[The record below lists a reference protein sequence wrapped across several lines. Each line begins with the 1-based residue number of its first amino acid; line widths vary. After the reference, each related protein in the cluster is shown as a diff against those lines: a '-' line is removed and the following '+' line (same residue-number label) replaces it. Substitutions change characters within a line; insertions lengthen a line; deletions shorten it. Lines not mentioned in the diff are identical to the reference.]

1 MTRKGVWNLQ
11 QVRDKYLQ
19 ELWAQR
25 TGAWSW
31 GNNNMGQLGHND
43 KTQRSSPV
51 QIGSNDEG
59 WQISG
64 ADQASAYTSATYTS
78 FFVIKDDNTLWS
90 WGSNYFGSGGINLAP
105 ANGKRSS
112 PVQIPGTTW
121 KSLGGGKY
129 SMSAIK
135 TDGTLWSWGYND
147 KGELGLNNLTRYSS
161 PVQVPGTTWSSVSGG
176 DHTRI
181 ARKTDGTLWT
191 WGLNEAGAL
200 GDGTTTQRSSPVQ
213 VPGTSW
219 TDNIAACQLSNFAI
233 KSDNTMWGWGF
244 NYEGALG
251 QNNRTNYSSPKQIP
265 GTTWKLLVKPGGTG
279 NSRSFMAIKTDGTLW
294 VTGSNTKGGLGQ
306 NSPETSHRSS
316 PVQVPGTW
324 STTIRPS
331 QAKYGRWAVAIKD
344 DNTLW
349 GWGNNN
355 EGFLGQN
362 DVVDRSSPVQ
372 IPGMWVDV
380 QAGGSSSTFAIRQ
393 TLTPSQL

>member
-59 WQISG
+59 WQVSG

-147 KGELGLNNLTRYSS
+147 KGQLGQNI
-161 PVQVPGTTWSSVSGG
+161 GG
-176 DHTRI
+176 ST
-181 ARKTDGTLWT
+181 GS
-191 WGLNEAGAL
+191 
-200 GDGTTTQRSSPVQ
+200 RSSPVQ
-213 VPGTSW
+213 VPGYWSMSGVSLASVPSKTVGG
-219 TDNIAACQLSNFAI
+219 I
-233 KSDNTMWGWGF
+233 K
-244 NYEGALG
+244 
-251 QNNRTNYSSPKQIP
+251 I
-265 GTTWKLLVKPGGTG
+265 
-279 NSRSFMAIKTDGTLW
+279 
-294 VTGSNTKGGLGQ
+294 
-306 NSPETSHRSS
+306 
-316 PVQVPGTW
+316 
-324 STTIRPS
+324 
-331 QAKYGRWAVAIKD
+331 
-344 DNTLW
+344 
-349 GWGNNN
+349 
-355 EGFLGQN
+355 
-362 DVVDRSSPVQ
+362 
-372 IPGMWVDV
+372 
-380 QAGGSSSTFAIRQ
+380 
-393 TLTPSQL
+393 